1 MYLAVREYGHLR
13 IRKFLTVAEYLY
25 SVLGAEEALRLCYID
40 LILCDTA
47 VDLNGKR
54 SIVLSKKRLY
64 YKVLCRELYAEAGEE
79 AKKEPCGCT

>member
-1 MYLAVREYGHLR
+1 MYLAVREHGYLR

-25 SVLGAEEALRLCYID
+25 SVLGAEEALRLCNID
-40 LILCDTA
+40 LVLCDTA

-54 SIVLSKKRLY
+54 SIILSKKRLY
-64 YKVLCRELYAEAGEE
+64 DKVLCRELYAEAGEE